1 VDVLK
6 SLQATLHYYE
16 HVANKE
22 TPERAAAI
30 VTQTQKLRKIIARI
44 ENELES
50 ESQIVLALAKKS
62 PRLNDT
68 SSYPNPEGRPKGSTF
83 TDIRRPRTQRT

>member
-1 VDVLK
+1 VDISK

-22 TPERAAAI
+22 TPERAAVI
-30 VTQTQKLRKIIARI
+30 VWQTQKLRKIIARI

-50 ESQIVLALAKKS
+50 ESAQQWGCAFRQYHHAS
-62 PRLNDT
+62 N
-68 SSYPNPEGRPKGSTF
+68 E
-83 TDIRRPRTQRT
+83 

>member
-22 TPERAAAI
+22 TPERAGAI

-50 ESQIVLALAKKS
+50 ESGLYWHLKEVIAPPQHLQLSK
-62 PRLNDT
+62 PR
-68 SSYPNPEGRPKGSTF
+68 RM
-83 TDIRRPRTQRT
+83 I